1 MKTLK
6 TNSENILSLENN
18 LISILNENEN
28 NLVGVAST
36 IKGNSISYIKEYYSK
51 SSGKVS
57 NYFIRLGYSLEN
69 ALNDDLKTMSEN
81 YIETIENFENDYD
94 HKLIDLVYNEI
105 LTSLEKRTSS
115 DEFKAKLLAEN
126 DSTMN
131 RSKGQNEAFTTL
143 AKGVSLHNE
152 TNQLYI
158 VGLELNKNLVEIR
171 NEIKPTNSSEKTI
184 LKNKI
189 KYFLDLKETKI
200 RRFNFDKSLISLQ
213 GLKIQG

>member
-1 MKTLK
+1 MKTLNNN
-6 TNSENILSLENN
+6 TEILKLENN
-18 LISILNENEN
+18 LISMLNENES
-28 NLVGVAST
+28 NLVAVAST

-57 NYFIRLGYSLEN
+57 NYFLRLGYSLEN
-69 ALNDDLKTMSEN
+69 ALLSDLKTVCEN
-81 YIETIENFENDYD
+81 YIEVVEHFEDDYS
-94 HKLIDLVYNEI
+94 HKLIDLCYNEI

-115 DEFKAKLLAEN
+115 EEFKAKLLAEN

-152 TNQLYI
+152 SNQIYI
-158 VGLELNKNLVEIR
+158 VGLELNKNLVEVR

-200 RRFNFDKSLISLQ
+200 RRFNFDKSLISIQ

>member
-1 MKTLK
+1 MKTLNNN
-6 TNSENILSLENN
+6 TEILKLENN
-18 LISILNENEN
+18 LISLLNDSEK
-28 NLVGVAST
+28 NLVAVAST

-57 NYFIRLGYSLEN
+57 NYFLRLGYSLEN

-81 YIETIENFENDYD
+81 YIQVIENFENDYD
-94 HKLIDLVYNEI
+94 HKLIDLCYDEI

-115 DEFKAKLLAEN
+115 EEFKAKLLAEN

-152 TNQLYI
+152 TNQIYI
-158 VGLELNKNLVEIR
+158 VGLELNKNLVEVR

-200 RRFNFDKSLISLQ
+200 RRFNFDKSLISIQ

>member
-1 MKTLK
+1 MKTLNNN
-6 TNSENILSLENN
+6 TEILKLENN
-18 LISILNENEN
+18 LISLLNDSEK
-28 NLVGVAST
+28 NLVAVAST

-57 NYFIRLGYSLEN
+57 NYFLRLGYSLEN

-81 YIETIENFENDYD
+81 YIQVIENFENDYD
-94 HKLIDLVYNEI
+94 HKLIDLCYDEI

-115 DEFKAKLLAEN
+115 EEFKAKLLAEN

-152 TNQLYI
+152 TNQIYI
-158 VGLELNKNLVEIR
+158 VGLELNKNLVEVR

-189 KYFLDLKETKI
+189 KYFLD
-200 RRFNFDKSLISLQ
+200 
-213 GLKIQG
+213 

>member
-1 MKTLK
+1 MKTLNNN
-6 TNSENILSLENN
+6 TEILKLENN
-18 LISILNENEN
+18 LISLLSENEN
-28 NLVGVAST
+28 NLVAIAST

-57 NYFIRLGYSLEN
+57 NYFLRLGYSLEN
-69 ALNDDLKTMSEN
+69 ALLSDLKTMSEN
-81 YIETIENFENDYD
+81 YIEVIENFENDYS
-94 HKLIDLVYNEI
+94 HELIDLCYNEI

-131 RSKGQNEAFTTL
+131 RSKGQTDAFTSL
-143 AKGVSLHNE
+143 AKGISLHNE
-152 TNQLYI
+152 SNQVYI
-158 VGLELNKNLVEIR
+158 VGLELNKNLVEVR
-171 NEIKPTNSSEKTI
+171 NEVKKVNSSEKTI

-189 KYFLDLKETKI
+189 KYFLDLKESKI

>member
-1 MKTLK
+1 MKTLNNTELLK
-6 TNSENILSLENN
+6 LENN
-18 LISILNENEN
+18 LISLLSENEN
-28 NLVGVAST
+28 NLVAVAST

-57 NYFIRLGYSLEN
+57 NYFVRLGYSLEN
-69 ALNDDLKTMSEN
+69 ALLSDLKTMSEN
-81 YIETIENFENDYD
+81 YIQVIENFENDYD
-94 HKLIDLVYNEI
+94 HKLIDLCYDEI

-115 DEFKAKLLAEN
+115 EEFKAKLLAEN

-152 TNQLYI
+152 TNQVYI
-158 VGLELNKNLVEIR
+158 VGLELNKNLVEVR

-189 KYFLDLKETKI
+189 KMFLDLKETKI

>member
-1 MKTLK
+1 MKTLNK
-6 TNSENILSLENN
+6 NTEILNLEND
-18 LISILNENEN
+18 LISLLSENEN
-28 NLVGVAST
+28 NLVAVAST

-57 NYFIRLGYSLEN
+57 NYFLRLGYSLEN
-69 ALNDDLKTMSEN
+69 ALNDDLKTVSEN
-81 YIETIENFENDYD
+81 YIQVIEEFEDNYN
-94 HKLIDLVYNEI
+94 HKLIDLCYNEI

-115 DEFKAKLLAEN
+115 EEFKAKLLAEN
-126 DSTMN
+126 DSTMI

-143 AKGVSLHNE
+143 AKGVSLHKE
-152 TNQLYI
+152 TNQVYI

-171 NEIKPTNSSEKTI
+171 NEVKQTNSSEKTI

-189 KYFLDLKETKI
+189 KMFLDLKETKI
-200 RRFNFDKSLISLQ
+200 RRFNFDKSLISIQ